1 MMIMLMLRRAMMIS
15 SLIGGALS
23 DKIISMVLRL
33 SKPSLLALIKM
44 FGNKCGAEYLICI
57 NILSGSPTHLVVSWE
72 NEGSI
77 PGELNFRGRL

>member
-57 NILSGSPTHLVVSWE
+57 NISFVLSCISHRNSEYQW
-72 NEGSI
+72 
-77 PGELNFRGRL
+77 